1 MIPNDSFSQNG
12 LWLWNIEN
20 LTKYFVD
27 LHISLESKIFTY
39 YCTGKIFH
47 QSTYNNEYIVLVD
60 GEVKDLIT
68 I

>member
-1 MIPNDSFSQNG
+1 MTHSHKMVCGYGIF
-12 LWLWNIEN
+12 EN

-39 YCTGKIFH
+39 YCIGKIFH